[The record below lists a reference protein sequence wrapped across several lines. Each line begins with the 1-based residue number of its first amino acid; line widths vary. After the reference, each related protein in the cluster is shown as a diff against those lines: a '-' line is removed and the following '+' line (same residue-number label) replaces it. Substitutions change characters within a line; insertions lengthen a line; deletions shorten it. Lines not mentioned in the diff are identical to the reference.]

1 MLLQMPSNH
10 ILIINIIEQ
19 ENIDDSYNKMFIG
32 PIVTYLPKLSTTT
45 PSLLAC

>member
-19 ENIDDSYNKMFIG
+19 ENIDDSYNKMFT
-32 PIVTYLPKLSTTT
+32 VYRSHRNLPT
-45 PSLLAC
+45 